1 MNGITVYY
9 YTAWNG
15 YSWQGCDA
23 AKSADLQ
30 RYMEAAGVL
39 PGDPGRKP
47 PFGGAIACQI
57 AGSMGV
63 AVYRCG
69 IRPKGDAFGRDSV
82 FIALAFIPLERGP
95 VDFAALLAMPQ
106 MLPSGRGELAPAE
119 IPLQGLSMP
128 AELRQKAWREESF
141 TERLAG
147 APALREASAM
157 FFGRSCQLG
166 LLQAS
171 FASETDEVR
180 DVVTTLSYRAFP
192 EVLALADAS
201 RKYYEA
207 KRNAVGPMS
216 VDNPAR
222 VALWNAI
229 YELRTKRVEK
239 MPGYAGLAEYAAA
252 KDAELNSGVAMSS
265 TSAARTVA
273 HSQQKPARPAPA
285 QAGRAKNGGSAAP
298 RGSLLPHVLMT
309 IIVLLSGAF
318 AACIIVFSR
327 DHKNE
332 VARLSARIE
341 GLEQQCRTGRSE
353 MSGSEIMREKLERDI
368 KEAEGNLDR
377 ERNAKAGLELK
388 VEELKTSVKASETR
402 ARKLEVEL
410 LNATN
415 KLAVAN
421 AYNGVLW
428 KRLEVAEGLLMN
440 VRLKAWDLLELIG
453 TEEDKETIGKAEAT
467 FANSKKAL
475 AKENIVDQSYLDSYR
490 NVVGAYV
497 DVLDKAVK
505 EVEELKKLRQEQ
517 KEKASREKQQGDKQ
531 PSTGK
536 QPTGKQQEAAKQ
548 PSTGKQQTTGKQ
560 QSTVKPEGAG
570 DMQPP
575 KQEGQTDTGKQ
586 EAAQPDFV
594 LPPEMKFCEGCGLD
608 LKNHRNSRT
617 CPKCGMSLVPTDTEP
632 ADVKKTA
639 PSGGKSRK

>member
-147 APALREASAM
+147 AQALREASAM

-201 RKYYEA
+201 RKYCEA

-332 VARLSARIE
+332 VARLSAMIE

-353 MSGSEIMREKLERDI
+353 MSGSEMLLKRAKRDLADVNGKLKSVQDEK
-368 KEAEGNLDR
+368 
-377 ERNAKAGLELK
+377 AKFEQLANEYK
-388 VEELKTSVKASETR
+388 FWAQENETR
-402 ARKLEVEL
+402 AQELEVEL

-415 KLAVAN
+415 KLATEKAKIAELRARTGVASGLCTSVLRIAENLVGSTGTDEEKDAFGKACKVFRQIEINRAEKKIDEN
-421 AYNGVLW
+421 AYI
-428 KRLEVAEGLLMN
+428 EGI
-440 VRLKAWDLLELIG
+440 R
-453 TEEDKETIGKAEAT
+453 
-467 FANSKKAL
+467 
-475 AKENIVDQSYLDSYR
+475 NINNACLT
-490 NVVGAYV
+490 
-497 DVLDKAVK
+497 VLDKAVK

-548 PSTGKQQTTGKQ
+548 PPTGKQQPTGKR
-560 QSTVKPEGAG
+560 QSSVKPEGAG
-570 DMQPP
+570 DEQPP
-575 KQEGQTDTGKQ
+575 KQEGQTDTGEQ

-617 CPKCGMSLVPTDTEP
+617 CPNCGMSLVPTDTEP
-632 ADVKKTA
+632 ADVKITA